1 MLVLSM
7 ILNIAYIF
15 YIFIEQIKLGI
26 KVGIIKGYNDV
37 ILIIS

>member
-1 MLVLSM
+1 M

-26 KVGIIKGYNDV
+26 IKGYNDV